1 MLDQAAEG
9 LSEKLELETHHLAA
23 LSTTQTPPHSLLRAK
38 HMDVRLGGFVQI
50 LKNWI
55 VIVSTEQTL
64 AD

>member
-9 LSEKLELETHHLAA
+9 LSEKLELETHQLAA
-23 LSTTQTPPHSLLRAK
+23 LSTAQTPPHSLLRAK
-38 HMDVRLGGFVQI
+38 YMDVRLGGFVQI

-55 VIVSTEQTL
+55 RIVSTEQTL